1 MSSVDHDDVARLVR
15 DSITVKNAVL
25 HDDRLLRAIA
35 GVAQEVAKAL
45 EQGGK
50 LLLAGN
56 GGSAADAQHIASE
69 FVGQFNTD
77 RPGIAALALTTDT
90 SALTS
95 VANDY
100 GFEQVYSRQVETL
113 GRTGDVLLAVSTS
126 GNSPNILAAL
136 RAARQAGLFTVALTG
151 ASGGAARELC
161 DVCLQIPSDD
171 TPRIQESHILVGHIL
186 CALVE
191 EVLYPAPG

>member
-1 MSSVDHDDVARLVR
+1 MSSVDHHDVARLVR
-15 DSITVKNAVL
+15 DSIAVKNAVL
-25 HDDRLLRAIA
+25 QDSLLLQAIA
-35 GVAQEVAKAL
+35 SVAKKLALVL

-69 FVGQFNTD
+69 LVGQLNTA

-113 GRTGDVLLAVSTS
+113 GRRGDVFLAVSTS

-136 RAARQAGLFTVALTG
+136 RSARQAGLFTVALTG

-171 TPRIQESHILVGHIL
+171 TPRIQESHILVGHTL

-191 EVLYPAPG
+191 GVLYPEPC